1 MPDHA
6 SDPRG
11 FLPLHPLEFR
21 ILLVLLDGPA
31 HGYRIVKEIETR
43 EKELGSIYPGN
54 LYRRIRDL
62 LAKGL
67 LEEVSP
73 PSGVEADPRRKYF
86 APTGLGEAVARAESQ
101 RLQALVQ
108 EARALGVLSG
118 S

>member
-1 MPDHA
+1 MPDQA
-6 SDPRG
+6 SDPAS

-43 EKELGSIYPGN
+43 EKELSSIYPGN

-67 LEEVSP
+67 LEEAAP
-73 PSGVEADPRRKYF
+73 PTGLDADPRRKYF
-86 APTGLGEAVARAESQ
+86 APTSLGEAVAKAEGQ
-101 RLQALVQ
+101 RLQTLVR
-108 EARALGVLSG
+108 EARALGVISG
-118 S
+118 G